1 MRYDVFSTHLS
12 QVGESSVIRRLLQK
26 QGLAPRHTHLAV
38 IVLPDE
44 MSAFQAYRLLNY
56 HGISPEHVA
65 IVGTG
70 YSSPERIGLLRP
82 MQIAL
87 RKALLWGLLAGSLG
101 FFASVTLEIL
111 CHTWISAVVG
121 FNPRL
126 LLIPVL
132 SGICLLLGA
141 FTGWFVGIFGEG
153 TAASI
158 FRHHL
163 NRGHYLLMIEGTEQ
177 LVRWG
182 QEVLGH
188 YSVSRL
194 Y

>member
-1 MRYDVFSTHLS
+1 M
-12 QVGESSVIRRLLQK
+12 IRRLLQK
-26 QGLAPRHTHLAV
+26 QGLTPRHTRLAV

-70 YSSPERIGLLRP
+70 YSSPDRIGLLRP
-82 MQIAL
+82 VQIAF
-87 RKALLWGLLAGSLG
+87 RKAVFWGVLSGALGLVAGV
-101 FFASVTLEIL
+101 ALEIL
-111 CHTWISAVVG
+111 GHTRISQLIDL
-121 FNPRL
+121 NPRL
-126 LLIPVL
+126 LLIPILGV
-132 SGICLLLGA
+132 ICFAIGA
-141 FTGWFVGIFGEG
+141 VAGWFVGLLGEG
-153 TAASI
+153 TAASL

-163 NRGHYLLMIEGTEQ
+163 NRGHYLLMIEGSEQ

-182 QEVLGH
+182 QEVLGR
-188 YSVSRL
+188 YSISKI

>member
-1 MRYDVFSTHLS
+1 M
-12 QVGESSVIRRLLQK
+12 IRQLLQK

-38 IVLPDE
+38 IVVPDE

-70 YSSPERIGLLRP
+70 YSRPDLIGLLRP
-82 MQIAL
+82 VQIAF
-87 RKALLWGLLAGSLG
+87 RKAVFWGLLSGALGLVAG
-101 FFASVTLEIL
+101 AALEIL
-111 CHTWISAVVG
+111 THTRVNQFIAL
-121 FNPRL
+121 NPRL
-126 LLIPVL
+126 LLIPFF
-132 SGICLLLGA
+132 GAICLTIGGLAGGL
-141 FTGWFVGIFGEG
+141 VGLFGEG

-163 NRGHYLLMIEGTEQ
+163 NRGHYLLMIEGNEQ

-188 YSVSRL
+188 YSISRL

>member
-1 MRYDVFSTHLS
+1 M
-12 QVGESSVIRRLLQK
+12 IRRLLQK
-26 QGLAPRHTHLAV
+26 QGLARRNTRLAV

-82 MQIAL
+82 VQIAF
-87 RKALLWGLLAGSLG
+87 RKAVLGGVLSGSLG
-101 FFASVTLEIL
+101 LVAGVTLEIL
-111 CHTWISAVVG
+111 GHTPISQ
-121 FNPRL
+121 FIDLNLRL
-126 LLIPVL
+126 LLIPILGV
-132 SGICLLLGA
+132 ICFCIGA
-141 FTGWFVGIFGEG
+141 VVGWFVGLFGEG

-163 NRGHYLLMIEGTEQ
+163 NRGHYLLMIEGSEQ
-177 LVRWG
+177 LVHWG

-188 YSVSRL
+188 YSVSRI

>member
-1 MRYDVFSTHLS
+1 M
-12 QVGESSVIRRLLQK
+12 IRRLLQK
-26 QGLAPRHTHLAV
+26 QGLAPRQTHLAV

-82 MQIAL
+82 IQIAF
-87 RKALLWGLLAGSLG
+87 RKALFWGFLAGLLGLLAG
-101 FFASVTLEIL
+101 VILEIL
-111 CHTWISAVVG
+111 CHTSISELLG
-121 FNPRL
+121 LNPRL
-126 LLIPVL
+126 LLIPL
-132 SGICLLLGA
+132 LGGICMTIGA
-141 FTGWFVGIFGEG
+141 LTGWLVGIFGEG

-163 NRGHYLLMIEGTEQ
+163 NRGHYLLMIEGSEQ

>member
-1 MRYDVFSTHLS
+1 
-12 QVGESSVIRRLLQK
+12 VIRRLLQK
-26 QGLAPRHTHLAV
+26 QGLAHRQSHLAV

-82 MQIAL
+82 IQIAF
-87 RKALLWGLLAGSLG
+87 RKAVFWGFLAGVLG
-101 FFASVTLEIL
+101 LVAGIALELL
-111 CHTWISAVVG
+111 CHTRISELIDL
-121 FNPRL
+121 NPRL
-126 LLIPVL
+126 LLIPL
-132 SGICLLLGA
+132 LGGICLTIGA
-141 FTGWFVGIFGEG
+141 VTGWFVGIFGEG

-163 NRGHYLLMIEGTEQ
+163 NRGHYLLMIEGSEQ

>member
-1 MRYDVFSTHLS
+1 M
-12 QVGESSVIRRLLQK
+12 IRRLLQK
-26 QGLAPRHTHLAV
+26 KGLTPRSTRLAV

-70 YSSPERIGLLRP
+70 YSSPDRIGLLRP
-82 MQIAL
+82 VQIAF
-87 RKALLWGLLAGSLG
+87 RKAVFWGALSCALGLVAGV
-101 FFASVTLEIL
+101 ALEIL
-111 CHTWISAVVG
+111 GHTYVNQLIDL
-121 FNPRL
+121 NPRL
-126 LLIPVL
+126 LLITILGV
-132 SGICLLLGA
+132 ICFAIGA
-141 FTGWFVGIFGEG
+141 VAGWFVGLFGEG

-163 NRGHYLLMIEGTEQ
+163 NRGHYLLMIEGSEQ

-188 YSVSRL
+188 YSVSKI

>member
-1 MRYDVFSTHLS
+1 
-12 QVGESSVIRRLLQK
+12 VIRRLINQN
-26 QGLAPRHTHLAV
+26 GLAPRQTHLAV

-44 MSAFQAYRLLNY
+44 IAAFQAYRLLNY
-56 HGISPEHVA
+56 HGISPENVA
-65 IVGTG
+65 IVGEG
-70 YSSPERIGLLRP
+70 YSSPDRIGLLRP
-82 MQIAL
+82 RQIAL
-87 RKALLWGLLAGSLG
+87 RKAVNWGLSAGAMG
-101 FFASVTLEIL
+101 IVAGCVLEFICNADVSHIL
-111 CHTWISAVVG
+111 QS
-121 FNPRL
+121 NPRL

-132 SGICLLLGA
+132 GLICLAIGSVV
-141 FTGWFVGIFGEG
+141 GCFVGILGQG

-163 NRGHYLLMIEGTEQ
+163 NRGHYLLMIEGTEH

-188 YSVSRL
+188 YSTSRI

>member
-1 MRYDVFSTHLS
+1 M
-12 QVGESSVIRRLLQK
+12 IRRFINQN
-26 QGLAPRHTHLAV
+26 GLAPRQTHLAV
-38 IVLPDE
+38 IVMPDE

-56 HGISPEHVA
+56 HGISPENLA
-65 IVGTG
+65 IVGEG
-70 YSSPERIGLLRP
+70 YSSPDRIGLLRP
-82 MQIAL
+82 RQIAL
-87 RKALLWGLLAGSLG
+87 RQAITWGLLAGALGLAAGCVSELIWHTDLSQSLQ
-101 FFASVTLEIL
+101 L
-111 CHTWISAVVG
+111 
-121 FNPRL
+121 NPRV

-132 SGICLLLGA
+132 GLICSTIGA
-141 FTGWFVGIFGEG
+141 IVGWFVGIFGKG

-163 NRGHYLLMIEGTEQ
+163 NRGRYLLMIEGTEH

-188 YSVSRL
+188 YSTSRI

>member
-1 MRYDVFSTHLS
+1 
-12 QVGESSVIRRLLQK
+12 VIRRLINK
-26 QGLAPRHTHLAV
+26 NGLAPRQTHLAV

-56 HGISPEHVA
+56 HGISPENVA
-65 IVGTG
+65 IVGEG

-82 MQIAL
+82 TQIAF
-87 RKALLWGLLAGSLG
+87 RKALTWGLLAWAMGITAG
-101 FFASVTLEIL
+101 CVLELI
-111 CHTWISAVVG
+111 CHTDLSQILQL
-121 FNPRL
+121 NPRL

-132 SGICLLLGA
+132 GGICVVIGSVVGGL
-141 FTGWFVGIFGEG
+141 VGIFGEG

-163 NRGHYLLMIEGTEQ
+163 NRGHYLLMIEGTEH

-188 YSVSRL
+188 YSTSRI

>member
-1 MRYDVFSTHLS
+1 M
-12 QVGESSVIRRLLQK
+12 IRRLLQK
-26 QGLAPRHTHLAV
+26 KGLTPRNTRLAV

-70 YSSPERIGLLRP
+70 YSSPDHIGLLRP
-82 MQIAL
+82 VQIAF
-87 RKALLWGLLAGSLG
+87 RKAVSWGALSCALGLVAGV
-101 FFASVTLEIL
+101 ALEIL
-111 CHTWISAVVG
+111 GHTDVNQLINL
-121 FNPRL
+121 NPPL
-126 LLIPVL
+126 LLIPIL
-132 SGICLLLGA
+132 GMICFAIGA
-141 FTGWFVGIFGEG
+141 IVGWFVGLLGEG

-163 NRGHYLLMIEGTEQ
+163 NRGHYLLMIEGSEQ

-188 YSVSRL
+188 YSVSKI

>member
-1 MRYDVFSTHLS
+1 M
-12 QVGESSVIRRLLQK
+12 IRRLLQK
-26 QGLAPRHTHLAV
+26 QGLVHRHNHLAV

-56 HGISPEHVA
+56 HGISPENVS

-82 MQIAL
+82 IQIAF
-87 RKALLWGLLAGSLG
+87 RKAVFGGVLAGGLG
-101 FFASVTLEIL
+101 VLAGVTLELL
-111 CHTWISAVVG
+111 CQTRISEWIDL
-121 FNPRL
+121 NPRL
-126 LLIPVL
+126 LLIPL
-132 SGICLLLGA
+132 LGGICMAIGA
-141 FTGWFVGIFGEG
+141 VTGWFVGIFGEG

-163 NRGHYLLMIEGTEQ
+163 NRGHYLLMIEGSEQ

>member
-1 MRYDVFSTHLS
+1 MIMRLIS
-12 QVGESSVIRRLLQK
+12 K
-26 QGLAPRHTHLAV
+26 NALAPRQTHLAV

-56 HGISPEHVA
+56 HGISPENVA
-65 IVGTG
+65 IVGQG
-70 YSSPERIGLLRP
+70 YSSPDRIGLLRP
-82 MQIAL
+82 RQIAS
-87 RKALLWGLLAGSLG
+87 RKAVNWGLLAGAMG
-101 FFASVTLEIL
+101 IAAGCVLELICNTEL
-111 CHTWISAVVG
+111 SQVLQL
-121 FNPRL
+121 NPRL

-132 SGICLLLGA
+132 GGICLTIGA
-141 FTGWFVGIFGEG
+141 LVGWFVGIFGEG

-163 NRGHYLLMIEGTEQ
+163 NRGHYLLMIEGTEH

-188 YSVSRL
+188 YSTSRI

>member
-1 MRYDVFSTHLS
+1 M
-12 QVGESSVIRRLLQK
+12 IRRFINQN
-26 QGLAPRHTHLAV
+26 GLAPRQTHLAV

-56 HGISPEHVA
+56 HGISPENVA
-65 IVGTG
+65 IVGEG
-70 YSSPERIGLLRP
+70 YSNPDRIGLMRP
-82 MQIAL
+82 RQIAL
-87 RKALLWGLLAGSLG
+87 RQAITWALLAGALGLAIGCGSELIWHTDLSQSLQ
-101 FFASVTLEIL
+101 L
-111 CHTWISAVVG
+111 
-121 FNPRL
+121 NPRL
-126 LLIPVL
+126 SLMPVL
-132 SGICLLLGA
+132 GLIGSTIGA
-141 FTGWFVGIFGEG
+141 IVGWFVGIFGKG

-163 NRGHYLLMIEGTEQ
+163 NRGRYLLMIEGTEH

-188 YSVSRL
+188 YSTARI

>member
-1 MRYDVFSTHLS
+1 M
-12 QVGESSVIRRLLQK
+12 IRRFINQN
-26 QGLAPRHTHLAV
+26 GLAPRQTHLAV

-56 HGISPEHVA
+56 HGISPENVA
-65 IVGTG
+65 IVGEG
-70 YSSPERIGLLRP
+70 YSSPDRVGLLRP
-82 MQIAL
+82 KQIAT
-87 RKALLWGLLAGSLG
+87 RQAVTWGLLAGALG
-101 FFASVTLEIL
+101 LAAGCVLELI
-111 CHTWISAVVG
+111 CHTDLSQSLQL
-121 FNPRL
+121 NPRL

-132 SGICLLLGA
+132 GFICLTIGA
-141 FTGWFVGIFGEG
+141 IVGWFVGIFGQG

-163 NRGHYLLMIEGTEQ
+163 NRGHYLLMIEGTEH

-188 YSVSRL
+188 YSTSRI